1 MKDELQNYMG
11 RPNQYDNI
19 DGTAEIFMGL
29 MVLGLTLA
37 AYLETGLPQN
47 SSRWMHAIVLYGVL
61 IPVLGLGF
69 WGRKAIKK
77 HITWPRTGYAA
88 YPRYGKAWWI
98 GIVLAVIVSTVFAG
112 GFAYLKLLAKQ
123 HHSISLP
130 RIVML
135 AAVGSAYS
143 IWVFRMGK
151 EHWWKWLVSL
161 FMVLGL
167 VMIALIVPDDYY
179 KLGRPAL
186 LFVGLVWL
194 GSGVATLFLYIRHT
208 KPPTP
213 QAE

>member
-1 MKDELQNYMG
+1 MKDELRNYIS
-11 RPNQYDNI
+11 RPNRYENI
-19 DGTAEIFMGL
+19 DGTGEIFMGL
-29 MVLGLTLA
+29 MVLGFALA
-37 AYLETGLPQN
+37 AYLETTLPQN

-69 WGRKAIKK
+69 CSRRVIKK

-98 GIVLAVIVSTVFAG
+98 GIVAAIVISTVFSA
-112 GFAYLKLLAKQ
+112 GFAYLTLFARQ

-130 RIVML
+130 RIGML
-135 AAVGSAYS
+135 VAVGGAYS

-167 VMIALIVPDDYY
+167 VTIALVVPGDYH

-186 LFVGLVWL
+186 SFVGLVWL
-194 GSGVATLFLYIRHT
+194 GSGVATLFSYIRHT